1 MDSYGVKKGCKLP
14 ATGYSPE
21 RKFVKLMKLVPMIA
35 LALLAGCS
43 PGHETLEKE
52 MEGAANTPPSQAV
65 AKLIEGFD
73 SSLEVVTSENGLQY
87 VDIVKGEGGA
97 VETGQ
102 TVSVH
107 YTGWLLD
114 GTKFDSSHD
123 RGQPLQFAIGMG
135 RVIPGWD
142 QGVGSMEIGG
152 RRRLAIPPELGYG
165 DRGIG
170 PIPPNATLIFDVE
183 LLAAE

>member
-1 MDSYGVKKGCKLP
+1 
-14 ATGYSPE
+14 
-21 RKFVKLMKLVPMIA
+21 
-35 LALLAGCS
+35 
-43 PGHETLEKE
+43 
-52 MEGAANTPPSQAV
+52 
-65 AKLIEGFD
+65 
-73 SSLEVVTSENGLQY
+73 
-87 VDIVKGEGGA
+87 
-97 VETGQ
+97 
-102 TVSVH
+102 VSVH